1 MNEMEHGEMTQAK
14 SLTKNYLFS
23 LAYQVLTL
31 ITPFVTTPYV
41 SRVLGANGIGIS
53 SYVSAVVFYFTLV
66 AALGTATAG
75 QREIAY
81 YRDDEEQR
89 SLAFWNAEI
98 LNVLSVIV
106 ACFIYAIFIDF
117 QVENQ
122 IYYKILFLNIITVV
136 FDIVWFFQGVE
147 EFQKIVVRNFVF
159 KFLGIAYLF
168 LFVQTE
174 NDVDIYILGNALTTF
189 LSAISLWGYLP
200 HYIHR
205 VKWSAL
211 NIRRTF
217 YQSIRLFI
225 PTLAV
230 SVYVVLDKIM
240 LGAYTT
246 DYVENGNYEQAMKI
260 AKMSLMFIFSFAAV
274 MTPRISYCFQK
285 REFDKIHS
293 YMMKSYRFVWMI
305 GFPVCFGLWGISSNF
320 VPWFFGPGFD
330 DVVGLINILAMLVPL
345 QGITIISGGQ
355 YLVSIKE
362 ETHFTYSVIAGATTN
377 IILNLCLIPR
387 FYAIGA
393 SVASI
398 IGELM
403 VVIVQLYY
411 VNKHIAIKS
420 VLSSARKYFL
430 AATSMLLLLLTE
442 ATWFIHSAS
451 IVNTVILILS
461 GVFTYVIVL
470 LWQRDDMIEEY
481 LMKIRK
487 KINLI

>member
-1 MNEMEHGEMTQAK
+1 MIQQK

-23 LAYQVLTL
+23 LAYQILTL

-41 SRVLGANGIGIS
+41 SRILGANGIGIS

-75 QREIAY
+75 QREVAY
-81 YRDDEEQR
+81 YYDDKERR
-89 SLAFWNAEI
+89 SQAFWNAEI
-98 LNVLSVIV
+98 LNILSVIV
-106 ACFIYAIFIDF
+106 ACFIYAIFINF
-117 QVENQ
+117 QVDNQ
-122 IYYKILFLNIITVV
+122 IYYKILFLNIITVA
-136 FDIVWFFQGVE
+136 FDVVWFFQGIE

-168 LFVQTE
+168 LFVRTE

-189 LSAISLWGYLP
+189 LSAVSLWGYLP
-200 HYIHR
+200 NYIKKIDWR
-205 VKWSAL
+205 NL
-211 NIRRTF
+211 NIRRMF
-217 YQSIRLFI
+217 GQSIRLFI

-240 LGAYTT
+240 LGAYTN
-246 DYVENGNYEQAMKI
+246 DYIENGNYEQAMKI

-387 FYAIGA
+387 FYAMGA
-393 SVASI
+393 SLASI

-411 VNKHIAIKS
+411 VNNHIAIGS
-420 VLSSARKYFL
+420 VLSSAKKYFL
-430 AATSMLLLLLTE
+430 AAVSMLLLLLLE
-442 ATWFIHSAS
+442 NVFFIHDTS
-451 IVNTVILILS
+451 IINTMILILS
-461 GVFTYVIVL
+461 GSIVYVAILVL
-470 LWQRDDMIEEY
+470 QKDDMIEEY
-481 LMKIRK
+481 LMKIKMKLR
-487 KINLI
+487 LM

>member
-1 MNEMEHGEMTQAK
+1 MKQAK

-23 LAYQVLTL
+23 LAYQILTL

-81 YRDDEEQR
+81 YRDNKEHR
-89 SLAFWNAEI
+89 SQAFWNAEI
-98 LNVLSVIV
+98 LNIFSVIV

-117 QVENQ
+117 QIDNQ
-122 IYYKILFLNIITVV
+122 IYYKILFLNIITVA
-136 FDIVWFFQGVE
+136 FDIVWFFQGIE
-147 EFQKIVVRNFVF
+147 EFQKIVVRNFIF
-159 KFLGIAYLF
+159 KILGIVYLF
-168 LFVQTE
+168 LFVRTE

-189 LSAISLWGYLP
+189 LSAVSLWGYLP
-200 HYIHR
+200 NYIQ
-205 VKWSAL
+205 KINWEKL
-211 NIRRTF
+211 NIRRMF
-217 YQSIRLFI
+217 NQSLRLFI

-274 MTPRISYCFQK
+274 MTPRISYCFQR
-285 REFDKIHS
+285 RELDEIYN

-305 GFPVCFGLWGISSNF
+305 GFPVCFGLWAISSNF

-330 DVVGLINILAMLVPL
+330 GVVVLINILAILVPL
-345 QGITIISGGQ
+345 QGLTIVSGGQ

-393 SVASI
+393 SVSSI

-403 VVIVQLYY
+403 VVIVQFYY

-420 VLSSARKYFL
+420 VLLSSQKYFL
-430 AATSMLLLLLTE
+430 AATSMLVLLLIE

-470 LWQRDDMIEEY
+470 LWQKDDMIEEY

-487 KINLI
+487 KINFI